1 MSACTY
7 VHTCIVTAAHTVH
20 PILSLQV
27 KKFSSSDLTLN
38 SDLVEFH
45 FDDYQRLFHIVGGTL
60 R

>member
-1 MSACTY
+1 MYIHTY
-7 VHTCIVTAAHTVH
+7 LLFVTAVHTVH
-20 PILSLQV
+20 PIMSLQV

-38 SDLVEFH
+38 ADLVEFH